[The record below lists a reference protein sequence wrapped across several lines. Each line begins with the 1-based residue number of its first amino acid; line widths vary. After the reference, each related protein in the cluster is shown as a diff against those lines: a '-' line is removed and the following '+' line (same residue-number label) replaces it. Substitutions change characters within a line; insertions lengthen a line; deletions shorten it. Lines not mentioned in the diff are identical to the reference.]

1 MRTMRTM
8 RTMRVECARVDL
20 HAPAGVIL
28 HAVDHLIQ
36 LLLAAASDDSMTTQ
50 RRRCTL
56 RGGQMWTVFG
66 NTAVVCRRLTA
77 SDNSMTTQRRRG
89 TLRGGQMWTVFE
101 TQLLFVGGRQR
112 NDSMTQRQR
121 CTLASSKRGLFSNK
135 MALDHLGL
143 WCNRWRSLHSTL
155 EGLAGLAL
163 GDTIPIATRR
173 KLLSKLAL

>member
-50 RRRCTL
+50 RRRC
-56 RGGQMWTVFG
+56 
-66 NTAVVCRRLTA
+66 
-77 SDNSMTTQRRRG
+77 